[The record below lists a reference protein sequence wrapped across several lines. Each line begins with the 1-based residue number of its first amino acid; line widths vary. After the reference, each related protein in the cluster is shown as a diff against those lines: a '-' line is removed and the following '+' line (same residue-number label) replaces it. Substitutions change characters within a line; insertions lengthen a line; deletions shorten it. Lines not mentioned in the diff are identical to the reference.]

1 MKRNLVLVF
10 CLSASAIQAQ
20 QTNEVDALKR
30 QLQEATVKFDR
41 ALQEHRKI
49 IDDLNRRLEQ
59 VQAAQTN
66 GVRDQSLAA
75 PATNTGE
82 AAGDIYISIERL
94 AGSQFNDKL
103 TGDAFDNTLRGNGG
117 RRVAGGGAG
126 ICASMRRLRYLRR
139 LRPGT
144 CADP

>member
-30 QLQEATVKFDR
+30 QLQEATEKFDR

-49 IDDLNRRLEQ
+49 IDDLNRRLAQ

-66 GVRDQSLAA
+66 GASDQSLAA
-75 PATNTGE
+75 PATNTVEADQSGLTAA
-82 AAGDIYISIERL
+82 AAGLRVGTRGAYMDI
-94 AGSQFNDKL
+94 
-103 TGDAFDNTLRGNGG
+103 
-117 RRVAGGGAG
+117 
-126 ICASMRRLRYLRR
+126 
-139 LRPGT
+139 
-144 CADP
+144 